1 MNKLISLLILIL
13 WSSIASAHPFSQ
25 EEYSLR
31 TAITVS
37 EKGMVPLVVLEVPI
51 PIALREIGATT
62 DDPREV
68 KKRKIKAYNEK
79 QWNTLSDNLI
89 FTVDGQPVQGEWLA
103 INHPANGKAAEGF
116 FVYMVS
122 FNFKKKPVLSNG
134 STIVIDN
141 QAYPDAKMVYSGSVT
156 VKYPWSITASTTAD
170 ILGQNETAELSD
182 PKRWSTDPN
191 LRTISVTLKKTP

>member
-1 MNKLISLLILIL
+1 MIRVCWSFLILFH
-13 WSSIASAHPFSQ
+13 SSLAIAHPFSQ

-37 EKGMVPLVVLEVPI
+37 EKGVIPLVVLEVPI

-62 DDPREV
+62 TDPREV

-89 FTVDGQPVQGEWLA
+89 FTINGQAVEGKWMA

-122 FNFKKKPVLSNG
+122 FNYLKNPNLSSG
-134 STIVIDN
+134 SVILIDN

-156 VKYPWSITASTTAD
+156 TKPPWRLDASTTTD
-170 ILGQNETAELSD
+170 ILGENESAELSD
-182 PKRWSTDPN
+182 PKRWSTDPA
-191 LRTISVTLKKTP
+191 LRTISVTVTNQ

>member
-1 MNKLISLLILIL
+1 MIHIFWSLLLL
-13 WSSIASAHPFSQ
+13 LCSSQASAHPFSQ

-31 TAITVS
+31 TAITIS
-37 EKGMVPLVVLEVPI
+37 EKGIVPLVVLEVPI

-79 QWNTLSDNLI
+79 QWNTLATNLVFLVDN
-89 FTVDGQPVQGEWLA
+89 QPVEGEWLA

-122 FNFKKKPVLSNG
+122 FKFLNSPTLKQG
-134 STIVIDN
+134 STVLIDN
-141 QAYPDAKMVYSGSVT
+141 QAYLDAKMVYSGSVT
-156 VKYPWSITASTTAD
+156 TKPPWRIQTSTTAD
-170 ILGQNETAELSD
+170 ILGENEAADLSD
-182 PKRWSTDPN
+182 PKRWSTDPA
-191 LRTISVTLKKTP
+191 LRTIAVTVTDQ